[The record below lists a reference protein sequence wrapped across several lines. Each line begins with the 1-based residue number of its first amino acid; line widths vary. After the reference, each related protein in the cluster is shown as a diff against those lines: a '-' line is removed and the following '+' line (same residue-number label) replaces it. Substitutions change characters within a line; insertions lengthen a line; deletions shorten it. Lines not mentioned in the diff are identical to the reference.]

1 MTRIVMTAVAAVIAL
16 VAGLVAGAPAHA
28 TAPTSVPAADG
39 SVGPVRIVL
48 DSFAPAIPGEKA
60 TLRLRGR
67 VINTSPSTVKD
78 VSLRLRRSSFPL
90 KDRAGIDEVV
100 DGGLTFD
107 SGEPTDVPLPGTR
120 IVVADELA
128 PGELRRFTMRVA
140 VRSIG
145 FTEPGVYPIA
155 LESMGRQPAVD
166 EFDTR
171 KGIVRSFVPWFPD
184 DAEIEPIRLAWL
196 WPLAGWPAET
206 ASGVLL
212 DDQTPRELAPDGRLG
227 QLLAIGS
234 RHQATVSWIA
244 DPALLQEAST
254 IATGYQVLR
263 NGTVVVGSGED
274 DAAAWLDLLGQSTR
288 LTGLRTLPYADV
300 DASAIIRGGMANDV
314 VRAVTRGPRIAAQAL
329 GDPTVGEVYW
339 APFGRLDRSTVDV
352 LASSGVSAVILSA
365 DAMPSTNDR
374 IPTQGQ
380 PTAALPTD
388 VGTIRAVLTDPEL
401 TEILDLPQSTSG
413 EVIAARQ
420 RFLAETALVAQTLDS
435 TDRTLVAAPPSVR
448 WSGKASLLA
457 PLLKATRSAA
467 WLEPVSLDELLDEPA
482 PSTSRRRGGYGE
494 KAKEAELAK
503 AYVASIARTTE
514 QLGVFTSV
522 IDNPTGITEPYSEAL
537 LRAESSGWRTQPET
551 GVTLLD
557 SIRTQLTEQSD
568 QVRVL
573 SEGTI
578 TFSGDS
584 GKVPVTIANDLDR
597 SVTVG
602 LALRGRP
609 TLRLDSEGLEG
620 IEIEAGKMASVEV
633 DARVIGGDPLSVGVQ
648 LLSPEGEDYG
658 SAATITVTSTA
669 YARAASY
676 VVVAAF
682 VAILVFVVVGVIR
695 RIRKAQSESPKSRE
709 SAGNDGTMTP

>member
-1 MTRIVMTAVAAVIAL
+1 MTRRLLTAIGIVVAL
-16 VAGLVAGAPAHA
+16 MAGLVAGVPVQASSPAG
-28 TAPTSVPAADG
+28 VPAADG

-48 DSFAPAIPGEKA
+48 DSLSPAIPGDKA
-60 TLRLRGR
+60 TLRVRGR
-67 VINTSPSTVKD
+67 VINTGPSTVED
-78 VSLRLRRSSFPL
+78 LSVRLRRSSFPL
-90 KDRAGIDEVV
+90 KERAGIAEVI

-107 SGEPTDVPLPGTR
+107 TGEPTDVPLPGTR
-120 IVVADELA
+120 VVVAGQLA
-128 PGELRRFTMRVA
+128 PGELRRFSMRVA

-145 FTEPGVYPIA
+145 FTETGVYPIA
-155 LESMGRQPAVD
+155 VEALGRQPQVD

-171 KGIVRSFVPWFPD
+171 KGIVRTFLPWFPA
-184 DAEIEPIRLAWL
+184 DAEVDPIRLAWL
-196 WPLAGWPAET
+196 WPLAGWPAES

-227 QLLAIGS
+227 QLLSIGS

-244 DPALLQEAST
+244 DPALLQEASE
-254 IATGYQVLR
+254 ISSGYQVLR
-263 NGTVVVGSGED
+263 NGTVSVGGGED

-300 DASAIIRGGMANDV
+300 DAAAVTRGGMPNDV
-314 VRAVTRGPRIAAQAL
+314 VRAVTRGPRIASQVL
-329 GDPTVGEVYW
+329 GDPTVGEIYW

-365 DAMPSTNDR
+365 DAMPSTNDVL
-374 IPTQGQ
+374 PTEGQ

-388 VGTIRAVLTDPEL
+388 VGTIRAVLTDPGL
-401 TEILDLPQSTSG
+401 TEVLDLPQSTAG

-420 RFLAETALVAQTLDS
+420 RFLAETALVAQTLES
-435 TDRTLVAAPPSVR
+435 PDRTLIAAPSSVR
-448 WSGKASLLA
+448 WRGKASLLA
-457 PLLKATRSAA
+457 PLLRATRSAP
-467 WLEPVSLDELLDEPA
+467 WMTPVSLTELLDEPA
-482 PSTSRRRGGYGE
+482 PSTSRRRGGYGD
-494 KAKEAELAK
+494 KAKEAELGK
-503 AYVASIARTTE
+503 QYVATIARTTE

-537 LRAESSGWRTQPET
+537 LRAESSAWRTQPET
-551 GVTLLD
+551 GIALLD
-557 SIRTQLTEQSD
+557 SIRTQLTEQTE
-568 QVRVL
+568 QIRVL

-609 TLRLDSEGLEG
+609 PLRLDSQPLEG

-648 LLSPEGEDYG
+648 LLSPDGEDYG
-658 SAATITVTSTA
+658 TPATITVSSTA

-682 VAILVFVVVGVIR
+682 VAILIFVVVGIVR
-695 RIRKAQSESPKSRE
+695 RIRKAHRE
-709 SAGNDGTMTP
+709 SGGAGGTMAP

>member
-1 MTRIVMTAVAAVIAL
+1 MTRLLITAVGVVLAL
-16 VAGLVAGAPAHA
+16 MAGLLAGVPAQA
-28 TAPTSVPAADG
+28 SGPASVPAADG

-48 DSFAPAIPGEKA
+48 DSLAPAIPGEKA
-60 TLRLRGR
+60 TLRIRGR
-67 VINTSPSTVKD
+67 IINTSPATVQD
-78 VSLRLRRSSFPL
+78 LSLVLRRSSYPL
-90 KDRAGIDEVV
+90 KDRADIDEVV
-100 DGGLTFD
+100 EGGLTFD

-120 IVVADELA
+120 VVVAGELA
-128 PGELRRFTMRVA
+128 PGELRRFSMRVA

-145 FTEPGVYPIA
+145 FTESGVYPIA
-155 LESMGRQPAVD
+155 VEALGRELRVD

-171 KGIVRSFVPWFPD
+171 KGIVRTFVPWFPA
-184 DAEIEPIRLAWL
+184 DAEVEPISLAWL
-196 WPLAGWPAET
+196 WPLAGWPAQS
-206 ASGVLL
+206 ASGVML

-244 DPALLQEAST
+244 DPALLQEAKE
-254 IATGYQVLR
+254 IASGYQVLR
-263 NGTVVVGSGED
+263 NGTISVGGGED

-300 DASAIIRGGMANDV
+300 DAAAITRGGMPNDV
-314 VRAVTRGPRIAAQAL
+314 VRAVTRGSRIASQVL
-329 GDPTVGEVYW
+329 GDPTVGDVYW

-374 IPTQGQ
+374 VPTEGQ

-388 VGTIRAVLTDPEL
+388 VGTIRAVLTDPAL
-401 TEILDLPQSTSG
+401 TEVLELPQSTAG

-435 TDRTLVAAPPSVR
+435 ADRTLVAAPSSVR
-448 WSGKASLLA
+448 WRGKASLLA
-457 PLLKATRSAA
+457 PLLRATRSAP
-467 WLEPVSLDELLDEPA
+467 WLTPVSLGELLEEPA

-494 KAKEAELAK
+494 KAKEAELGRQ
-503 AYVASIARTTE
+503 YVAAIARTTE

-557 SIRTQLTEQSD
+557 SIRTQLNEQTD

-609 TLRLDSEGLEG
+609 VLRLDSAPLEG

-633 DARVIGGDPLSVGVQ
+633 DARVIGGDPLPVAVQ

-658 SAATITVTSTA
+658 TPATITVTSTA

-682 VAILVFVVVGVIR
+682 VAILIFVVVGVIR
-695 RIRKAQSESPKSRE
+695 RIRKAHRE
-709 SAGNDGTMTP
+709 SGDRNGTDPGEKMTP

>member
-1 MTRIVMTAVAAVIAL
+1 MTRMVLAALGAVLAL
-16 VAGLVAGAPAHA
+16 MAGLVAGVPAQA
-28 TAPTSVPAADG
+28 SGPAAVPAADG

-48 DSFAPAIPGEKA
+48 DALSPAIPGDKA
-60 TLRLRGR
+60 TLRIRGR
-67 VINTSPSTVKD
+67 VINTSAVTVED
-78 VSLRLRRSSFPL
+78 VSVRLRRSSFPL
-90 KDRAGIDEVV
+90 TERAGIADVV
-100 DGGLTFD
+100 EAPLTFET
-107 SGEPTDVPLPGTR
+107 GEPTDVPLPGTR
-120 IVVADELA
+120 VVVAGQLA
-128 PGELRRFTMRVA
+128 PGELRRFSMRVA

-145 FTEPGVYPIA
+145 FTEAGVYPVAVEA
-155 LESMGRQPAVD
+155 LGREPRVD

-171 KGIVRSFVPWFPD
+171 KGIVRTFVPWFPA
-184 DAEIEPIRLAWL
+184 DAEVEPIRLAWL
-196 WPLAGWPAET
+196 WPLAGWPAQS
-206 ASGVLL
+206 ASGVML

-227 QLLAIGS
+227 QLLSIGS

-244 DPALLQEAST
+244 DPALLQEAEQISS
-254 IATGYQVLR
+254 GYQVLR
-263 NGTVVVGSGED
+263 NGTVSVGGGED
-274 DAAAWLDLLGQSTR
+274 DAAAWLELLGQSTR

-300 DASAIIRGGMANDV
+300 DASAITRGGMSNDV
-314 VRAVTRGPRIAAQAL
+314 VRAVTRGPRIASQVL
-329 GDPTVGEVYW
+329 GDPTAGEVYW

-365 DAMPSTNDR
+365 DAMPSTSDSVR
-374 IPTQGQ
+374 TEGQ
-380 PTAALPTD
+380 PTAALPSD
-388 VGTIRAVLTDPEL
+388 VGTIRAVLTDPAL
-401 TEILDLPQSTSG
+401 TSVLDLPQSTAG
-413 EVIAARQ
+413 EIIAARQ
-420 RFLAETALVAQTLDS
+420 RFLAETALVAQTLES
-435 TDRTLVAAPPSVR
+435 SDRTLVAAPSSVR
-448 WSGKASLLA
+448 WRGKASLLA
-457 PLLKATRSAA
+457 PLLKATRAA
-467 WLEPVSLDELLDEPA
+467 PWLQPVSLTELLEEPA

-494 KAKEAELAK
+494 MAREAELGK
-503 AYVASIARTTE
+503 QYVATIARTTE

-551 GVTLLD
+551 GIALLD
-557 SIRTQLTEQSD
+557 SIRTQLTEQTE

-609 TLRLDSEGLEG
+609 LLRLDSQPLEG

-648 LLSPEGEDYG
+648 LLSPAGEDYG
-658 SAATITVTSTA
+658 SPASITVTSTA

-682 VAILVFVVVGVIR
+682 VAILIFVVVGVIR
-695 RIRKAQSESPKSRE
+695 RIRKAQRE
-709 SAGNDGTMTP
+709 AAGRKGADHDEKMTP